1 MVCFFD
7 ELPYFTR
14 KNERKFERKINTVV
28 FKRVIMYNIKKMRIL
43 YIKRVATM
51 KENKC
56 VEYKEKVTNTFLKTV
71 SAFANYNGGSIIFGV
86 DDDGIVTGIEN
97 PDKTRLDIENRIN
110 DSISPQPDYDLEVT
124 SANTV
129 VLTVFAGSK
138 KPYLYKSKAYK
149 RNDTA
154 TIEVD
159 TVELTRLI
167 LEGSNRRYEEL
178 PSNDQKLT
186 FRILEEKLIAETG
199 IESCDSNV
207 LKTLGLYTDKEGYNN
222 AAALLA
228 DRNTYPGVDIGKF
241 GGSISIIQKR
251 KTYEHMSILSVY
263 DSACE
268 MFRDYYQYEI
278 IEGNVRKTKEMI
290 PEEAFRETIANALI
304 HRFWDVSDQI
314 RVFMFD
320 DKIEVYSPGGLP
332 AGLSKE
338 EYLSGNISR
347 LRNPVISNVFYR
359 LRLVEIFG
367 TGIRRIKETY
377 GRSVSKPEFDVYDNS
392 IKVTLPLLESADDLD
407 ADAAIVYSTLS
418 RESGKSISD
427 IMKRVP
433 FGKSKTRV
441 ILNDL
446 ISDKFVY
453 VSGGGRGTKYHKR

>member
-1 MVCFFD
+1 
-7 ELPYFTR
+7 
-14 KNERKFERKINTVV
+14 
-28 FKRVIMYNIKKMRIL
+28 
-43 YIKRVATM
+43 M

-71 SAFANYNGGSIIFGV
+71 SAFANYNGGTIIFGI
-86 DDDGIVTGIEN
+86 DDDGAVTGIEE

-110 DSISPQPDYDLEVT
+110 DTISPQPDYDIEVT
-124 SANTV
+124 SENTV
-129 VLTVFAGSK
+129 VLTVCAGSK

-167 LEGSNRRYEEL
+167 LEGSNRHYEEL
-178 PSNDQKLT
+178 PSSDQNLT
-186 FRILEEKLIAETG
+186 FNTLEEKLITETG

-228 DRNTYPGVDIGKF
+228 DRNAYPGIDIGKF

-359 LRLVEIFG
+359 LKLVEIFG

-377 GRSVSKPEFDVYDNS
+377 GKSVSKPEFDVYDNS
-392 IKVTLPLLESADDLD
+392 IKVTLPLLESADELD
-407 ADAAIVYSTLS
+407 ADAAIVYSALS

-427 IMKRVP
+427 IMKSVP